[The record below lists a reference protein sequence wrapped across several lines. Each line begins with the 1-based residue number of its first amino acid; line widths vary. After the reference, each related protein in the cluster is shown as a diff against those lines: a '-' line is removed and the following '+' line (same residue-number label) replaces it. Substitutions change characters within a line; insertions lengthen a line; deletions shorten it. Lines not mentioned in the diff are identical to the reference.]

1 MSNFA
6 DELKR
11 LQAFADFEQLPRA
24 WGNML
29 GTADLRS
36 CPADFAVIEVGGFEP
51 AGHGEHLLL
60 RIRKSGQNTRWV
72 AKRLAQLTEVP
83 YRAVSF
89 AGMKDRHAVTEQWF
103 SIHLPGLADPDLR
116 FEASEQIEVLATV
129 RHDRKLRPGQ
139 LSHNSFRI
147 SLRNCVV
154 DNDAELDKRLAMVGD
169 QGVPNYFGPQRFG
182 RQRANLAILNGG
194 SDLTR
199 VNREQRGFALSALR
213 GALFNGY
220 LAARIDAGDWR
231 EEVPDDVTVS
241 DRPRGTDAQAGAM
254 FPAQRLPTGLL
265 WGATRGGV
273 SATTEDRARD
283 YFAAF
288 PAVTGLLEQAGC
300 KASRRVLRSRVG
312 GLQWSRE
319 GRDLVIEFALNP
331 GSYATMVLRELIAV
345 ENKAE
350 SRTEE
355 C

>member
-1 MSNFA
+1 MSNIA

-11 LQAFADFEQLPRA
+11 LQPFADFEQLPHA
-24 WGNML
+24 WGRSL

-36 CPADFAVIEVGGFEP
+36 CPADFAVTEIGGFEP
-51 AGHGEHLLL
+51 AGQGEHLYL

-72 AKRLAQLTEVP
+72 AKRLAQLAEVP

-103 SIHLPGLADPDLR
+103 SIHMPGLADPDLS
-116 FEASEQIEVLATV
+116 FDPSEQIEVLETI

-139 LSHNSFRI
+139 LSHNCFRI
-147 SLRNCVV
+147 SLRNCAIDDSELHKRMAVV
-154 DNDAELDKRLAMVGD
+154 TD

-182 RQRANLAILNGG
+182 RQRANLAILKGVG
-194 SDLTR
+194 DLAR

-241 DRPRGTDAQAGAM
+241 DRPRGTDAQGGEM
-254 FPAQRLPTGLL
+254 FAAQRLPTGLL
-265 WGATRGGV
+265 WGATRGGA

-312 GLQWSRE
+312 GLQWFRE
-319 GRDLVIEFALNP
+319 GGELVIEFALNP

-345 ENKAE
+345 ENKAD
-350 SRTEE
+350 SRTKE